1 MALRCT
7 DTAPATACDEI
18 IDFIVAGKSPEQIDA
33 FRPSEE
39 TLTRASHLIELAK
52 ADALSS
58 EERTELEDFL
68 QARTPDDRGQARARR
83 NSQR

>member
-1 MALRCT
+1 M
-7 DTAPATACDEI
+7 APATACDEI
-18 IDFIVAGKSPEQIDA
+18 IDFIVAGKSPEQIAA

-39 TLTRASHLIELAK
+39 TLARVSRLIELAK

-68 QARTPDDRGQARARR
+68 QLEHPMIVAKARARR

>member
-18 IDFIVAGKSPEQIDA
+18 IYFIVAGKSPEQIDA

-68 QARTPDDRGQARARR
+68 QLEHLMIVAKARARR

>member
-1 MALRCT
+1 MLA
-7 DTAPATACDEI
+7 ATACDEI

-39 TLTRASHLIELAK
+39 SLARISHLIELAK
-52 ADALSS
+52 SDALSS

-68 QARTPDDRGQARARR
+68 QLEHLMIMAKARARR
-83 NSQR
+83 NGQQ